1 MSKADTPQA
10 QSAAPPPARYRW
22 RLAWPGRLLRH
33 LGTLSAVSLSALL
46 GPLALLAMLWGLWA
60 WTGTSG
66 ALATALK
73 LASWALPPGQTLH
86 SADIVGNLRHGGQ
99 IGLLRWQ
106 DQGLRVEARDT
117 QLVLDWSLLWQQPWP
132 VQSLHL
138 KALDVDDQ
146 RPATPLTPLESL
158 TLPLPVQMAL
168 RIDQLRWRGPTPFSL
183 ANVQAHYAYDGQQ
196 HTLDVRSL
204 VLAQSHYKGQARL
217 QGAAPMAL
225 HVDVQGRVLSPPMG
239 PTPALPLSLTAAID
253 GTLSGPGAQLSVQ
266 AQLVPTSGHLAAP
279 RSADVER
286 LVLTAQILPWQA
298 QPVLQGQGQWHKL
311 NLAPLWPGAPQ
322 TLLTGQAVMQP
333 EGQAWLLEVQTNN
346 LQAGPWDQH
355 RLPLSQGQLSAR
367 YQNQLWQILPSQA
380 DMANGRIQG
389 QGQQSAQGW
398 TGNIELSA
406 VVPAQLH
413 TDWPS
418 TPVFGQLQAQT
429 QGPEHIG
436 WRADLKARSP
446 VTAPL
451 STHPIDQLQWQALQL
466 HGQHQGHTWD
476 IAQLQIDA
484 AQARLE
490 AQFQWDA
497 QQKAAQGRW
506 ALQLPGLQ
514 AQAQGALAPQS
525 GQGQMDIVL
534 SDAAQALAWL
544 NKLPFEVQALQGM
557 QATGAGQLQARW
569 EGGYAQDDAPLALSA
584 SWPRL
589 SWQAAGQTP
598 WQLTQGQLQVQGH
611 PKALQAQLQTRL
623 AQGSQSMHLQ
633 TRLKAQRPDV
643 HSERWQG
650 QLEQLQLDLTT
661 PAQPQPWRLNLQQ
674 AMGWQG
680 QVGDS
685 PSWQW
690 DASTWQLQGPTPD
703 SARVQFDAGRWQAAS
718 ASQPAQALWSGR
730 VTEVPLNWATPWL
743 AADIQHDV
751 VLQGQWQLQLAKA
764 WQITASVQRSR
775 GDFRLQTDAR
785 SGQRLSAG
793 LREARLN
800 LSLSQDTLLADLSW
814 DSQHMGQATAQ
825 LETRLSQTPQGW
837 GWSEQAPLRGW
848 VQASLPQVGAWSV
861 LAPPGWRVQGT
872 MDARLDLSGTRARPE
887 WWGRLQADNLAV
899 RSAVQGIELDQGQMR
914 AQLQGQ
920 ELVLERLILRGAGA
934 QGGQVQ
940 AQGLIM
946 LPALSSRTLAPGSSP
961 LAAAELNLDIQAE
974 GLRLSNRADRRLA
987 VSGGLSAQIKQSP
1000 LRIRGLVKADQA
1012 LFILPDDSTPS
1023 LGSDVVVVRPRPSLE
1038 ETHTAPQNKPSPT
1051 ASWLGAPDVQVQ
1063 LDLGNDF
1070 VLRGQGIDTRLQG
1083 RVLVTS
1089 NTTTQGLPRL
1099 SGEVRTAGGR
1109 YKAYGQQLRIETG
1122 VLRFNGPYDNPA
1134 LDIIALRPNLPQN
1147 VGVQVSGT
1155 ALLPRIRLYADP
1167 DMPDAD
1173 KLAWLVLG
1181 RSAAGGGAESAVL
1194 QQAALV
1200 LLSGDGKSLS
1210 GELASRLGLDEISL
1224 ATGSRSDATATGAAI
1239 TLGKRLSDDFYLA
1252 YETSLSGAFGSL
1264 YIFYDL
1270 TRRLTLRAQAGEQSA
1285 LDLIFTI
1292 RRD

>member
-1 MSKADTPQA
+1 MSQTSAPQA
-10 QSAAPPPARYRW
+10 QDPTPASARSHTP
-22 RLAWPGRLLRH
+22 LAWAGRLLRH

-46 GPLALLAMLWGLWA
+46 GPLSLAALLWGLWA

-66 ALATALK
+66 ALATAVK

-86 SADIVGNLRHGGQ
+86 SADITGNLRQGGQ

-106 DQGLRVEARDT
+106 DQDLRVEARQA
-117 QLVLDWSLLWQQPWP
+117 QLVLDWSLLWRQPWP

-138 KALDVDDQ
+138 KSLAVDDQ
-146 RPATPLTPLESL
+146 GPAQPQTPLERL

-168 RIDQLRWRGPTPFSL
+168 RIDQLDWRGATPFSL
-183 ANVQAHYAYDGQQ
+183 ADVQAHYAYDGQQ
-196 HTLDVRSL
+196 HTLDVGSL
-204 VLAQSHYKGQARL
+204 VLAQSHYTGQVRL

-225 HVDVQGRVLSPPMG
+225 HIDVQGRVLSPPIG
-239 PTPALPLSLTAAID
+239 STPALPLTLTAAID
-253 GTLSGPGAQLSVQ
+253 GTLSGPQALLSVQ
-266 AQLVPTSGHLAAP
+266 AQLVPATGQLAGTRP
-279 RSADVER
+279 ADAER
-286 LVLTAQILPWQA
+286 LALTAQIQPWQD
-298 QPVLQGQGQWHKL
+298 QPVLKGQGEWHKL

-322 TLLTGQAVMQP
+322 THLTGQAVIHP
-333 EGQAWLLEVQTNN
+333 EGPGWRLEVQTRN

-355 RLPLSQGQLSAR
+355 RLPLSKVQLSAR
-367 YQNQLWQILPSQA
+367 YQDQRWQILPSQA
-380 DMANGRIQG
+380 DLASGRLQG
-389 QGQQSAQGW
+389 QGQQTAQGW
-398 TGNIELSA
+398 TGSIDLSA

-413 TDWPS
+413 SDWPS
-418 TPVFGQLQAQT
+418 IPVQGQLQAQT
-429 QGPEHIG
+429 QGHEHID
-436 WRADLKARSP
+436 WRAELKAHSTTQAKP
-446 VTAPL
+446 
-451 STHPIDQLQWQALQL
+451 STHPIDQLQWQGLQL
-466 HGQHQGHTWD
+466 HGQQQGHTWD

-484 AQARLE
+484 AQARFE
-490 AQFQWDA
+490 AQFQWNN

-506 ALQLPGLQ
+506 ALKLPGLQ
-514 AQAQGALAPQS
+514 AQAQGALAAQS

-534 SDAAQALAWL
+534 SDANQALAWL
-544 NKLPFEVQALQGM
+544 NKLPLGLQALGGL
-557 QATGAGQLQARW
+557 QATGTGQLQARW
-569 EGGYAQDDAPLALSA
+569 EGGYAQADAPLTLSA

-589 SWQAAGQTP
+589 SWQANGQTP

-611 PKALQAQLQTRL
+611 PRALQAQLQTKL
-623 AQGSQSMHLQ
+623 TQGQQSAHLQ
-633 TRLKAQRPDV
+633 TRLKAQRPDM

-650 QLEQLQLDLTT
+650 LLEQVQLDLTEPGQT
-661 PAQPQPWRLNLQQ
+661 LPWRLSLQQ

-680 QVGDS
+680 QWGHA

-690 DASTWQLQGPTPD
+690 DASTWQLQGPTPGQ
-703 SARVQFDAGRWQAAS
+703 ARMQSDAGRWQAAS
-718 ASQPAQALWSGR
+718 AGEPAQALWSGR
-730 VTEVPLNWATPWL
+730 LMEVPLNWAMPWL

-764 WQITASVQRSR
+764 WQISASVQRSR
-775 GDFRLQTDAR
+775 GDFRIQTDAG
-785 SGQRLSAG
+785 SGQRLPAG

-800 LSLSQDTLLADLSW
+800 LTLDQNTLLAHLNW

-825 LETRLSQTPQGW
+825 LETQLGQTPHGW
-837 GWSEQAPLRGW
+837 GWPAQAPLRGW

-887 WWGRLQADNLAV
+887 WWGRLQADNLAL
-899 RSAVQGIELDQGQMR
+899 RSAVQGIELGQGQLR

-920 ELVLERLILRGAGA
+920 ELVLERLTLRGAGP

-940 AQGLIM
+940 AQGQIK
-946 LPALSSRTLAPGSSP
+946 LPALSGKTLTPGSSP
-961 LAAAELNLDIQAE
+961 LAAAELNMQIQAE
-974 GLRLSNRADRRLA
+974 GLRLSNRADRRLT
-987 VSGGLSAQIKQSP
+987 VSGDLSAQIQQGP
-1000 LRIRGLVKADQA
+1000 LRLRGLVVADQA
-1012 LFILPDDSTPS
+1012 LFILPDDSTPR
-1023 LGSDVVVVRPRPSLE
+1023 LGNDVLIVRPRPSLE
-1038 ETHTAPQNKPSPT
+1038 GNHPTLHNKPATS
-1051 ASWLGAPDVQVQ
+1051 ASWLGTPDVQVQ
-1063 LDLGNDF
+1063 LDLGKDF

-1083 RVLVTS
+1083 RVVVTS
-1089 NTTTQGLPRL
+1089 NTATQGLPRL

-1122 VLRFNGPYDNPA
+1122 VLRFNGPYDNPV

-1147 VGVQVSGT
+1147 VGVQISGT

-1200 LLSGDGKSLS
+1200 LLSGDGKTFS
-1210 GELASRLGLDEISL
+1210 GELANRLGLDEISL

-1252 YETSLSGAFGSL
+1252 YETSLSGTFGSL